1 MLTKFLFTLAVIIGV
16 VIFFRHRRHRAP
28 AQAPAAVEE
37 GYSVSTRAV
46 AYGLLGVLA
55 GVSVVVFALNW
66 HSQNRIVHIRVIS
79 DGAATDYRARHKSVK
94 GRNFITLD
102 GARITLGENDRIE
115 MIEPR

>member
-16 VIFFRHRRHRAP
+16 VIFFRHRRHP
-28 AQAPAAVEE
+28 ADGAAD
-37 GYSVSTRAV
+37 
-46 AYGLLGVLA
+46 GLPD
-55 GVSVVVFALNW
+55 FN
-66 HSQNRIVHIRVIS
+66 VHRHVRHRPELCRYRVIS
-79 DGAATDYRARHKSVK
+79 DGAATDYRAPHKSVK